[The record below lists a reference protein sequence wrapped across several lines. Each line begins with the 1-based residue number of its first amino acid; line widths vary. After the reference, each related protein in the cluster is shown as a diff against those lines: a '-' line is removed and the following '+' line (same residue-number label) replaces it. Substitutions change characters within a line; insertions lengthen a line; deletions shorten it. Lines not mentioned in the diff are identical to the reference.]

1 MIAGWTTWR
10 GVSGVMCDKQIPVKL
25 KSGIYK
31 CMVRPALL
39 YGLETLP
46 MTSRPL
52 RALEV
57 AQTRMLR
64 MSLGLSLW
72 DKATN
77 ASILK
82 AMGVEPLFQ
91 LLRKRRLRWYGHVL
105 RRDDSYVGKR
115 VLALKVKG
123 TRKRGRPRGR
133 WLEDCVKEDL
143 QVMGMTSDEASDRDV
158 WETALRGNYLRGTG
172 GTGPQNT

>member
-1 MIAGWTTWR
+1 MNAGWTTWR
-10 GVSGVMCDKQIPVKL
+10 EVSGVMCDKKIPVKL

-64 MSLGLSLW
+64 MSLGLSLCW

-158 WETALRGNYLRGTG
+158 WESAP
-172 GTGPQNT
+172 GPQNT